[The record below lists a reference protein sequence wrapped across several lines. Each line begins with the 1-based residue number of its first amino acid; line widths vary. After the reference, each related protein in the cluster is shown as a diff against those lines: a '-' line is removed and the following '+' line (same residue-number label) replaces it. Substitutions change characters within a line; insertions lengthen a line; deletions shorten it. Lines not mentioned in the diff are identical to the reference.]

1 MCKKKLY
8 IYSVSHCATTIY
20 HMTTKKTLL
29 VLSTITVLIIVC
41 SSCAP
46 KRRWWSV
53 YKDKNDE
60 TKVEQYNEYKRK
72 WYKKNFNN
80 GQIWK

>member
-1 MCKKKLY
+1 
-8 IYSVSHCATTIY
+8 
-20 HMTTKKTLL
+20 MTTKKTLL